1 MRQVSNFGIEEMI
14 HPADTRRH
22 VCEWIGL
29 AYKKLGQA
37 EALGPRPLMFRP

>member
-29 AYKKLGQA
+29 AYKKLGRLDN
-37 EALGPRPLMFRP
+37 LGPRPLGFRP